1 VSYKKEKALTV
12 CWDAGAEHTVKLR
25 SSTGR
30 SACSLAIALCIA
42 VSLFSLTVLTAQ
54 AHAAYKSS
62 NPPANSVLKTAPTI
76 VSITF
81 VQRLSPQGLSIK
93 VYGNR
98 GEVVSTGVAQV
109 SFTDPYTASVTMKG
123 DGSDIYRVDWN
134 NVSAEDG
141 DPTLGAFV
149 FAVDP
154 SGKSDK
160 VTSSVPTEVHES
172 PGVSPLVAVLIG
184 LAGLAIGGM
193 GGVYVANRMRGTVK

>member
-1 VSYKKEKALTV
+1 M
-12 CWDAGAEHTVKLR
+12 KLR
-25 SSTGR
+25 STTVR
-30 SACSLAIALCIA
+30 SVCSLAIALFA
-42 VSLFSLTVLTAQ
+42 VMLLFSLSMLTAQ

-62 NPPANSVLKTAPTI
+62 NPPANSVLKKAPTM

-81 VQRLSPQGLSIK
+81 VQRLSPEGLSIV

-98 GEVVSTGVAQV
+98 GEVDSTSRAQV

-160 VTSSVPTEVHES
+160 VTSSAPVIVQES

-184 LAGLAIGGM
+184 LVGLVIGGV
-193 GGVYVANRMRGTVK
+193 GGSYVANRMRGTVN

>member
-1 VSYKKEKALTV
+1 ML
-12 CWDAGAEHTVKLR
+12 
-25 SSTGR
+25 
-30 SACSLAIALCIA
+30 
-42 VSLFSLTVLTAQ
+42 LFSLSMLTAQ

-62 NPPANSVLKTAPTI
+62 NPPANSVLKKAPTM

-81 VQRLSPQGLSIK
+81 VQRLSPEGLSIV

-98 GEVVSTGVAQV
+98 GEVDSTSRAQV

-154 SGKSDK
+154 SGESDK
-160 VTSSVPTEVHES
+160 VTSSAPVIVQES

-184 LAGLAIGGM
+184 LVGLVIGGV
-193 GGVYVANRMRGTVK
+193 GGSYVANRMRGTVN

>member
-1 VSYKKEKALTV
+1 MIVLQKGEALALRNDVSAKLA
-12 CWDAGAEHTVKLR
+12 VKLR
-25 SSTGR
+25 SSAR
-30 SACSLAIALCIA
+30 RNACSLAMALLVA
-42 VSLFSLTVLTAQ
+42 LSLLCFTVLTAQ

-62 NPPANSVLKTAPTI
+62 NPPANSVLKKAPTM

-81 VQRLSPQGLSIK
+81 VQRLSPQGLSIV

-98 GEVVSTGVAQV
+98 DDVVSSSKAQI

-154 SGKSDK
+154 SGRSDK
-160 VTSSVPTEVHES
+160 VTPTSPTIVQES

-184 LAGLAIGGM
+184 LAGLLV
-193 GGVYVANRMRGTVK
+193 GGVGGSYIANRM

>member
-1 VSYKKEKALTV
+1 VIEKGKALASSPTV
-12 CWDAGAEHTVKLR
+12 SAGHTVKLR
-25 SSTGR
+25 SIKRHG
-30 SACSLAIALCIA
+30 AYSLAIAFFVA
-42 VSLFSLTVLTAQ
+42 VCMFSMTVLTVQ

-62 NPPANSVLKTAPTI
+62 NPPANSVLKKAPTM

-81 VQRLSPQGLSIK
+81 VQRLSPEGLSIV

-98 GEVVSTGVAQV
+98 GEVVSTSRAQI
-109 SFTDPYTASVTMKG
+109 SFTDPYTASVSMKG

-154 SGKSDK
+154 TGKSDK
-160 VTSSVPTEVHES
+160 VTSSAPVIVQES

-184 LAGLAIGGM
+184 LAGLVIGGV
-193 GGVYVANRMRGTVK
+193 GGNYVANRLRGTVN